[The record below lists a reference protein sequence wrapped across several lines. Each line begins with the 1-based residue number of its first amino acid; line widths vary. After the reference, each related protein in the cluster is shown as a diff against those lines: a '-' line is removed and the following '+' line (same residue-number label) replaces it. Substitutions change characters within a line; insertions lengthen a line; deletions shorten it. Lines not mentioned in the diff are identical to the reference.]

1 MGQILTK
8 YKQGALGWAEF
19 ADAIFDP
26 ANAIRVYNDFIET
39 GAITASTTSG
49 TAVQGSGVSIVSTH
63 AATNL
68 GNITINSAHGG
79 TVSLTQNATTTAN
92 DNMAMTSINDFW
104 TVAPGRR
111 GYFEC
116 RVSGTAMVNGFCV
129 GLTSSGPAG
138 SVWNTSAIAAAA
150 DSILIGRDA
159 GTDTVTG
166 GVVSRTLQLSV
177 RGSNGSMVETAMV
190 LPAAISATTTYTL
203 GIFIDGTQVQ
213 GYVNGV
219 KTGAVTKY
227 DNSSGTPGPMCW
239 YLSTNAP
246 STSPFVLTC
255 DYVAFAGT
263 R

>member
-1 MGQILTK
+1 MT
-8 YKQGALGWAEF
+8 
-19 ADAIFDP
+19 
-26 ANAIRVYNDFIET
+26 V
-39 GAITASTTSG
+39 
-49 TAVQGSGVSIVSTH
+49 
-63 AATNL
+63 
-68 GNITINSAHGG
+68 NSAHGG
-79 TVSLTQNATTTAN
+79 TVSLATASTSVAN
-92 DNMAMTSINDFW
+92 DNMAMTSIADFW
-104 TVAPGRR
+104 TVAAGRR

-116 RVSGTAMVNGFCV
+116 RVTGTAMANGFCV

-138 SVWNTSAIAAAA
+138 TAWSSSAITAAA

-166 GVVSRTLQLSV
+166 GVANRTLQLSV
-177 RGSNGSMVETAMV
+177 RGSTGSMVETAMV
-190 LPAAISATTTYTL
+190 LPAAISSTTTYTL

-239 YLSTNAP
+239 YLSSNAP
-246 STSPFVLTC
+246 STSSIVLTC